1 MVFRTLK
8 EHYRLEMEANMQM
21 KPHSGSHSNSDQ
33 HHSAR
38 YQNSGGAPETG
49 RELLLS
55 ANDQS
60 IQGIPRVT

>member
-38 YQNSGGAPETG
+38 Y
-49 RELLLS
+49 
-55 ANDQS
+55 
-60 IQGIPRVT
+60 